1 MNDDVIV
8 PIASHLAEW
17 DLPHVE
23 IAIHGSGDAG
33 RVADALDDFC
43 RRELGSAP
51 RETLFYRSSIGAVA
65 GLQLVDGR
73 KVVIKAHQADWTFT
87 RLVEI
92 TRLQS
97 RVASELGLAPRVLHI
112 PAPLGRGFATV
123 EEFILRGDVP
133 DGHRPAIRR
142 ALAQSLHAV
151 IEVLAQD
158 APEISLP
165 PSLLASMSSRETL
178 WPTPHS
184 KLFDFETTRAG
195 AEYIDAV
202 AAEARARMVP
212 AGRRVIG
219 HSDWRAEHVRF
230 DGDTPV
236 IAFDWDS
243 LSYEHEPALV
253 GMTAHMFCADW
264 SRDDVTQAPTLDEAR
279 AFVADYEAAS
289 RTPFTRNERELCG
302 AAFAYAVAYTSRC
315 GHASGIDTR
324 EAPGTF
330 QHLLANCGAKLL
342 DL

>member
-1 MNDDVIV
+1 MNDDVV
-8 PIASHLAEW
+8 APIASHLAEW
-17 DLPHVE
+17 NLPHVE
-23 IAIHGSGDAG
+23 MAIHGFSDAG
-33 RVADALDDFC
+33 RVAAALDDFC

-65 GLQLVDGR
+65 GLELVDGR

-87 RLVEI
+87 RLVEV
-92 TRLQS
+92 TRFQS
-97 RVASELGLAPRVLHI
+97 RIASELGLAPDVLHI
-112 PAPLGRGFATV
+112 PAPLGKGFATV
-123 EEFILRGDVP
+123 EELVQRGDVP
-133 DGHRPAIRR
+133 DGHRPTIRR

-151 IEVLAQD
+151 VEVLA
-158 APEISLP
+158 PYLSETSLP
-165 PSLLASMSSRETL
+165 PSLLTSTSSRSTL

-195 AEYIDAV
+195 AEYIDTI
-202 AAEARARMVP
+202 AAQARAHMVS

-243 LSYEHEPALV
+243 LSHEHEAALV

-264 SRDDVTQAPTLDEAR
+264 SRDDVRQTPTLDEAR
-279 AFVADYEAAS
+279 AFLADYEAAS
-289 RTPFTRNERELCG
+289 RTPFTRAERELCG

-324 EAPGTF
+324 EESGTF
-330 QHLLANCGAKLL
+330 QHLLATHGAKLL